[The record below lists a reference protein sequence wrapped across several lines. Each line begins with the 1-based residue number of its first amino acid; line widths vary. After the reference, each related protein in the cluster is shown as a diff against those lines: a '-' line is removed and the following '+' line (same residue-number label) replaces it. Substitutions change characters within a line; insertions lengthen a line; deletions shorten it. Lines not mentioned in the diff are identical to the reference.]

1 MKKYKFIDLFAGIGG
16 MRIPLDKRGH
26 ECVFSSEIDKFAV
39 QVYEKNFNKKVD
51 GDITKIKSSSIPDFD
66 ILLAGFPCQPFSFAG
81 AKLGFEDKV
90 RGTLFFE
97 IARILKDKRP
107 KMFLLENVKGFKSHD
122 KGKTLATVEDILKEL
137 GYNIHHKVINSHYFG
152 VPQKRERW
160 YCVGFDKEIEFEFP
174 KGNKEGPLLKE
185 IIDIHENDPKL
196 KLSDFEINRINFH
209 FESDDIRVKHD
220 NSQYEPH
227 TKKGK
232 HGVYSFLKPDGALRF
247 HIGDAAKTQIQE
259 AYYVSLDSV
268 APTIIATREPKLWD
282 LKRKMSVDECRKLQ
296 GFPDDFQFPV
306 SDLQAKKQLGNS
318 VAVPVIDAIIEKM
331 ILTYNSAKSVESINL
346 FGSANGYIETTN
358 NTKKSVN
365 Y

>member
-1 MKKYKFIDLFAGIGG
+1 MKKYKYIDLFAGIGG
-16 MRIPLDKRGH
+16 MRIPLDERGH

-39 QVYEKNFNKKVD
+39 EVYEENFNHKVN
-51 GDITKIKSSSIPDFD
+51 GDISKIESKEIPDFD
-66 ILLAGFPCQPFSFAG
+66 VLLAGFPCQPFSFAG

-122 KGKTLATVEDILKEL
+122 SGKTLETVVETLNSL
-137 GYNIHHKVINSHYFG
+137 GYNIHHTILDSHRFG
-152 VPQKRERW
+152 LPQKRERW
-160 YCVGFDKEIEFEFP
+160 YCVGFDKDVDFQFP
-174 KGNKEGPLLKE
+174 LGNKNRPLLKE
-185 IIDIHENDPKL
+185 IIDVNENNPKL
-196 KLSDFEINRINFH
+196 KLSDFEVERIEFH
-209 FESDDIRVKHD
+209 FKSNEIRVKHD

-247 HIGDAAKTQIQE
+247 HIGDVAKTQIQE
-259 AYYVSLDSV
+259 AYYVSLNSV

-282 LKRKMSVDECRKLQ
+282 LKRKLSVNECRKLQ
-296 GFPDDFQFPV
+296 GFPDGFRFPV

-318 VAVPVIDAIIEKM
+318 VAVPVIDAIVHNM
-331 ILTYNSAKSVESINL
+331 IMSYNNCSESRSPLDTVNGFISTSNCLNKVANL
-346 FGSANGYIETTN
+346 
-358 NTKKSVN
+358 
-365 Y
+365 